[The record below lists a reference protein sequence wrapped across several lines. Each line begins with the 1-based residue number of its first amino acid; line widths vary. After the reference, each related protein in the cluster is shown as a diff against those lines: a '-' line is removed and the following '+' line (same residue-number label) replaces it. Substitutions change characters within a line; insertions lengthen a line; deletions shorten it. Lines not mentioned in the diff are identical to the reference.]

1 MREYVVTWRIDIEA
15 DSPEEAARKAREI
28 QLRPN
33 SIANVFTVTERGA
46 PLSRVVDLD
55 ACDGRIPKRDSA
67 ERN

>member
-46 PLSRVVDLD
+46 ALSRVVDLD
-55 ACDGRIPKRDSA
+55 AREGRIPKRDSA
-67 ERN
+67 ERG